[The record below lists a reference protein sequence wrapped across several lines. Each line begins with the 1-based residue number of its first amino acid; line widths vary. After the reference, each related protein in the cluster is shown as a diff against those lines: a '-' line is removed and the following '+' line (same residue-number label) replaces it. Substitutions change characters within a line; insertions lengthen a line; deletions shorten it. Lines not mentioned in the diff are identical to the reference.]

1 MRSWLSVLI
10 TDAESKKVFDIP
22 IAPSLYSLSN
32 KMDNSLL
39 AVRDINH
46 KHIVVDSR
54 REKFKIGKAYE
65 HKIDVINVI
74 TAPEIEMLII
84 FAENQYKEFKK
95 SGKKPSD
102 FCKENLRMSDV
113 KSYDYVFNYFSNSGI
128 LVEAIKEYHR
138 TAKIPKGE
146 YTLLD
151 LLK

>member
-1 MRSWLSVLI
+1 MQLAKYKACICEGAAENTIMDILLDEELLVFSREEMLEESVI
-10 TDAESKKVFDIP
+10 RCRDGKKF
-22 IAPSLYSLSN
+22 
-32 KMDNSLL
+32 
-39 AVRDINH
+39 
-46 KHIVVDSR
+46 
-54 REKFKIGKAYE
+54 EQ
-65 HKIDVINVI
+65 KIDVINVI

>member
-1 MRSWLSVLI
+1 ME
-10 TDAESKKVFDIP
+10 DDIP